1 MSLLGREGVLEQ
13 LDVVLERA
21 TQGVP
26 QVAVVNGI
34 IGMGKTSVL
43 DCLEER
49 AADQRFTV
57 LHATCTPEER
67 DRNYSVLRQLFRD
80 AAPPSGEPLDIG
92 HHALTAVRHV
102 SDQLA
107 RLTARHPAL
116 IALDDIE
123 HADTESLLCLHLV
136 MQSAVRLPVALVC
149 TQDWSREAQPAHPLR
164 ALMYNPEVL
173 WISLDPL
180 PVAAIADLIGPQGG
194 DGRDAA
200 ERRAAEHHAR
210 TGGNPWLVRALL
222 SADADREF
230 PRVLLEC
237 VRRLG
242 GPAVS
247 AARALAVLGED
258 ADPRV
263 LSRLTDS
270 DPHTAEQ
277 ARRCLSEAG
286 VLDGLRFRHEAAATA
301 VLADMTRGE
310 EVRLR
315 HRAALRMYES
325 GKPATVIAR
334 QFLAA
339 GPLAQDWTPPILEDA
354 VRHTLDQNQAALSVR
369 YLDLLGASH
378 TEVARRRTV
387 EARAAVVDWL
397 RAPAESIP
405 RLKAVKEL
413 TRDGQITGDLH
424 WTIAEL
430 LLWNL
435 QFEDGLD
442 IVQRLAPEHTAGR
455 LLLATT
461 YPGLA
466 ARLGQPAAEVP
477 HAHDI
482 AAMVAWPAELRA
494 RQALM
499 DVLTRCADK
508 HTIAQAEQVLQDSGF
523 SHASLVGVVPALLAL
538 AYADLLGPAAAWCD
552 RFLNGDG
559 SHEVTGWQALIG
571 SVSALVSLRE
581 GHLDVAVKEAE
592 ASLADLEGPEWNESF
607 GLTLATL
614 AEAHTAIGSYEA
626 AAALLARPVPA
637 ALFETRSGL
646 HYLYARGRHH
656 LATGRP
662 QQALEDFLAC
672 GERMIRWRIDT
683 PSLAL
688 WREGAAEAS
697 LALGQRR
704 QAAELIA
711 QPAGGCRGVDLMRSQ
726 GIRLRCQAA
735 VHGPQE
741 RLALLEQA
749 LHTLQQSGDRYQT
762 AQTLADLSETY
773 RLLGDN
779 PKARAAARRAR
790 RIAESCHADK
800 LCHTLISAYVPS
812 VHQAPS
818 TAAEEGKF
826 SKLSDSERRVAILAA
841 QGYTNREISDKLHIT
856 VSTVEQHLTRTYR
869 KMQIKNRDELPTDFH
884 IDAARIR

>member
-1 MSLLGREGVLEQ
+1 M
-13 LDVVLERA
+13 
-21 TQGVP
+21 
-26 QVAVVNGI
+26 AVVNGA

-43 DCLEER
+43 RFLEEC
-49 AADQRFTV
+49 AAGRGFTV
-57 LHATCTPEER
+57 LHAACTPGER
-67 DRNYSVLRQLFRD
+67 GSDYAVLCRLFRD
-80 AAPPSGEPLDIG
+80 VPPPPDEPLGVG
-92 HHALTAVRHV
+92 HHALTAVRQV
-102 SDQLA
+102 SD
-107 RLTARHPAL
+107 RLTRLAARHPVL
-116 IALDDIE
+116 ITLDDIE
-123 HADTESLLCLHLV
+123 HADTESLRCLHLV

-149 TQDWSREAQPAHPLR
+149 THDWRLGTRPAHPL
-164 ALMYNPEVL
+164 ASLLYDPEVL
-173 WISLDPL
+173 CASLDPL
-180 PVAAIADLIGPQGG
+180 PVGAVADLIGRQGG
-194 DGRDAA
+194 DGRGT
-200 ERRAAEHHAR
+200 ERRAAELHAL
-210 TGGNPWLVRALL
+210 TGGNPWLVRALAG
-222 SADADREF
+222 ADADREF

-242 GPAVS
+242 GAAVGT
-247 AARALAVLGED
+247 ARALAVLGED

-270 DPHTAEQ
+270 GPHAAEQ
-277 ARRCLSEAG
+277 ARRRLSEAG
-286 VLDGLRFRHEAAATA
+286 VLDGLRFRHEAAAAA
-301 VLADMTRGE
+301 VLADMTRDE

-315 HRAALRMYES
+315 HRAALLMYQS

-334 QFLAA
+334 QLLAA
-339 GPLAQDWTPPILEDA
+339 GPLAQDWTLPVLENA
-354 VRHTLDQNQAALSVR
+354 VRHTLDRNQAALAVR

-378 TEVARRRTV
+378 TDVARQRTV
-387 EARAAVVDWL
+387 RARAAVVDWL

-405 RLKAVKEL
+405 RLKAVREL
-413 TRDGQITGDLH
+413 ARDGRMADDLR

-442 IVQRLAPEHTAGR
+442 IVERLAPEHTSGR
-455 LLLATT
+455 LLIATT

-494 RQALM
+494 RHALM
-499 DVLTRCADK
+499 DVLTRCADQ
-508 HTIAQAEQVLQDSGF
+508 HTIARAEQVLQDSGF
-523 SHASLVGVVPALLAL
+523 SPASLVGIVPALLAL
-538 AYADLLGPAAAWCD
+538 VYADLLGPAAAWCG
-552 RFLNGDG
+552 RFLDGDG
-559 SHEVTGWQALIG
+559 SHEMSGWQAVIG
-571 SVSALVSLRE
+571 SISALVSFRE

-592 ASLADLEGPEWNESF
+592 AALAHLEGAEWNESF
-607 GLTLATL
+607 GLALATL
-614 AEAHTAIGSYEA
+614 AEAHTAIGSHEA
-626 AAALLARPVPA
+626 AAELFARPVPA

-646 HYLYARGRHH
+646 HYLHARGRHH

-662 QQALEDFLAC
+662 QQALDDFLVC
-672 GERMIRWRIDT
+672 GERMIQWRIDT
-683 PSLAL
+683 PSVAL

-697 LALGQRR
+697 LALGRR
-704 QAAELIA
+704 RHAAELIA
-711 QPAGGCRGVDLMRSQ
+711 RPAVCRGLELLRSR

-741 RLALLEQA
+741 RLQLLEQA
-749 LHTLQQSGDRYQT
+749 LHALQQSGDRYQT

-773 RLLGDN
+773 RSLGDN

-818 TAAEEGKF
+818 TTTEGDRF
-826 SKLSDSERRVAILAA
+826 GKLSDSERRVAILAA

-869 KMQIKNRDELPTDFH
+869 KMQIKNRDELPANFH